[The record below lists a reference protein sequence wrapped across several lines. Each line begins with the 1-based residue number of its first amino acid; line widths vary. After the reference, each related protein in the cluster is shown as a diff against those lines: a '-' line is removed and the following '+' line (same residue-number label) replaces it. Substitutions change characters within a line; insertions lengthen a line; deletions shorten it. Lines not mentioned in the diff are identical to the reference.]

1 MFQPSLRA
9 AAKLSAAVIM
19 SLICASVALP
29 TLASAQTP
37 AKTPA
42 ATVEEIYRAWTE
54 GGPPSPLLS
63 KEMQQVVA
71 QQTKDTGIY
80 AQLKGVGALQ
90 TLDVTGQ
97 QSLPKG
103 KVYVVRSVH
112 EAGYV
117 DWLFGI
123 GDKSG
128 LVEAITFQQGVGKP
142 AAAVAEPLCFLFA
155 PELC

>member
-1 MFQPSLRA
+1 MTYVARSVTSTLG
-9 AAKLSAAVIM
+9 AVAL
-19 SLICASVALP
+19 SLICTCSVL
-29 TLASAQTP
+29 TSVSSAQTQP
-37 AKTPA
+37 KTPA
-42 ATVEEIYRAWTE
+42 STVEEIFRAWTE
-54 GGPPSPLLS
+54 GGAPSPLLS

-90 TLDVTGQ
+90 KVEVTGQ
-97 QSLPKG
+97 QTLPKG
-103 KVYVVRSVH
+103 KVYVVRSMH
-112 EAGYV
+112 QSGYV

-128 LVEAITFQQGVGKP
+128 LVEAITFQQGIGAP
-142 AAAVAEPLCFLFA
+142 GAAATEPLCMLFA